1 MKRKKNNKQNRKK
14 NVKYSM
20 CTLSVLPLSQRSE
33 STYVAPAK
41 YTPRR
46 KTHRN
51 TRGCVFSICPGRP
64 SRRLHAPEVVDSCR
78 REIGRS
84 KKLHAAAHVGKQQ
97 IMKQATSAMPRNGLS
112 QWGDLPTLNPMP
124 LSPSKTFPALDDRKR
139 LRCNICLTSFHV
151 RWLNSLGPVWRQ
163 IWNEIWDGQVV

>member
-1 MKRKKNNKQNRKK
+1 MKRKKNNKQTRKK

-20 CTLSVLPLSQRSE
+20 CTLSVFPLSQRSE

-78 REIGRS
+78 RGIGRS

-112 QWGDLPTLNPMP
+112 QWGEGWRVFRFANAQSHATLPQQNIPRPGRQETVTVQHLFNLIPR
-124 LSPSKTFPALDDRKR
+124 ALAK
-139 LRCNICLTSFHV
+139 
-151 RWLNSLGPVWRQ
+151 
-163 IWNEIWDGQVV
+163 